1 MLNNVYF
8 LKCLF
13 LLPPTQ
19 VERKFDLM
27 GSASRMMLE
36 ILTFQFHY
44 GKEDRRGCEEGDQ
57 MYLRFLKH
65 DKP

>member
-1 MLNNVYF
+1 MPGEASMLNNVYF

-44 GKEDRRGCEEGDQ
+44 GKEEDCRGDVK
-57 MYLRFLKH
+57 RVAR
-65 DKP
+65 